1 MSLIEALYSGDHAKA
16 RSHIRNLIRIACA
29 DGHMDDPEYQLLLK
43 IARKY
48 ELSEADVKD
57 IIAHLDSVSFSP
69 PSSKEDRHVQIWN
82 LGRMVYADGII
93 ADEEVALLRR
103 FAIGLGFPSSVAPR
117 LVDAVIEIVKA
128 GSQEDDAMT
137 QIDRIMGTVTR

>member
-29 DGHMDDPEYQLLLK
+29 DGQMDDPEYQLLLK

-57 IIAHLDSVSFSP
+57 IIEHMDSVGFTP
-69 PSSKEDRHVQIWN
+69 PSSKEDRHAQIWN

-93 ADEEVALLRR
+93 AEEEVALLRR
-103 FAIGLGFPSSVAPR
+103 FAIGLGFPSSIAPK
-117 LVDAVIEIVKA
+117 LVDGVIEIVKA
-128 GSQEDDAMT
+128 ESHEEDAMA
-137 QIDRIMGTVTR
+137 QINRIMSTTAR